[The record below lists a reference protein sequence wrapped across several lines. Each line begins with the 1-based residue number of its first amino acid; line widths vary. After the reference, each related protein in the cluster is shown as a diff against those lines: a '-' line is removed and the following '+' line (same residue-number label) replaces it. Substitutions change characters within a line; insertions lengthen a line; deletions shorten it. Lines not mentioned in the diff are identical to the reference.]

1 MDYFLQ
7 FHWWYVLIAIV
18 LLFIFTGKSKGGIVV
33 KRFTADMQI
42 LDDRFLGCDPE
53 ADYSIFKEGKP
64 DHIEIE
70 IERLTIP
77 VGDEL
82 EFYLNGKL
90 LSKVSVKR
98 NKEAEFDHWS
108 DEDVSFPKIKEGDE
122 VIVKY
127 RGVDALKGIFKLS

>member
-108 DEDVSFPKIKEGDE
+108 DEDVTFPKIKEGDE

-127 RGVDALKGIFKLS
+127 QGVDALKGIFKLS

>member
-7 FHWWYVLIAIV
+7 FHWWYVPIAII
-18 LLFIFTGKSKGGIVV
+18 LLFAITGKSKGGVVV

-42 LDDRFLGCDPE
+42 LDERFQGCDPD

-64 DHIEIE
+64 DHIDIE

-82 EFYLNGKL
+82 EFYINGEL
-90 LSKVSVKR
+90 LAKVNVKR
-98 NKEAEFDHWS
+98 NREAEFDHWS
-108 DEDVSFPKIKEGDE
+108 DEDVVFPKVKDGDE
-122 VIVKY
+122 LIVRY
-127 RGVDALKGIFKLS
+127 QGIDALKGIFKLS